1 MQSQFEFA
9 KDKLAKAFLEYLM
22 ESETTLD
29 GLTIHHLSQRATIN
43 RVTFYRNFLSLEDF
57 IKWFLLKDLIFKAD
71 STQTVAIDV
80 AFSRLFDYVS
90 HFRIALRKILASK
103 LGNTI
108 EQFIVD
114 ESKYY
119 QRLNLTRLDQP
130 QRLDEDERRLMVDF
144 YGSGIGQLIL
154 LLIRDTA
161 YETMT
166 KENFI
171 RITYA
176 LVNNYI
182 ESTIEKLKLK

>member
-80 AFSRLFDYVS
+80 AFSRLFDYIS